1 MPVIQVNPITFEK
14 EPAMQKRCELPR
26 KRTRCGRRAVH
37 VPMAALLMSM
47 LIAACAGGDD
57 AARAE
62 HRRDAGKAVAKRA
75 TERLVGTL
83 MGEVQRNIKERGLAA
98 TVSHCATRAQEI
110 STLVGAEEGVT
121 IRRVTEKTRNPVDAP
136 DTYERRILAQFAD
149 MAAEGRIDPST
160 VHAEV
165 LSMEGRNVLRFLKPI
180 MIGKTC
186 LGCHGDA
193 GSIPADVAQA
203 LRTHYPSDLAT
214 GYREGELRGA
224 VSVIVPLDE

>member
-1 MPVIQVNPITFEK
+1 MG
-14 EPAMQKRCELPR
+14 ALC
-26 KRTRCGRRAVH
+26 
-37 VPMAALLMSM
+37 VPMSALVVALL
-47 LIAACAGGDD
+47 LAACAGGND
-57 AARAE
+57 AQRAQE
-62 HRRDAGKAVAKRA
+62 QREAGTAVAKRA

-83 MGEVQRNIKERGLAA
+83 MGEVRKNIEERGLAA
-98 TVSHCATRAQEI
+98 TVTHCATRAQEI

-136 DTYERRILAQFAD
+136 DTYERRVLAQFAD
-149 MAAEGRIDPST
+149 MAAGGRIDPST

-165 LSMEGRNVLRFLKPI
+165 VSMDGRDVLRFLKPI

-203 LRTHYPSDLAT
+203 LRTHYPSDRAT

-224 VSVIVPLDE
+224 VSVIVPLAE